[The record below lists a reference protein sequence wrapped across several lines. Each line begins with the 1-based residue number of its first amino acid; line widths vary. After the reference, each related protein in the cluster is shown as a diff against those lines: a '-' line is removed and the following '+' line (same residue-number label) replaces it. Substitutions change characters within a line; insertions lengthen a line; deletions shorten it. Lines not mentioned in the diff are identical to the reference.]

1 MCSEI
6 LLSTLRP
13 IFSLHPPDL
22 VHFARLLCHSA
33 TLSVFKMNLVS
44 VLCVL
49 FSLLSLC
56 VFPCVSLHRV
66 TWDVMERLWKT
77 PQNKTSTAGC
87 ATQKNS
93 RFYKNCHWVDIH
105 TAVCMGIF
113 FSFIFFKPTFLASV
127 CVKGFFSSE
136 LKRLLGFSE
145 VKVTFEQLFMA
156 LFYFSP

>member
-1 MCSEI
+1 MPGCAQKYCFPPCAPFFHSTHPI
-6 LLSTLRP
+6 SFTLLD
-13 IFSLHPPDL
+13 FC
-22 VHFARLLCHSA
+22 V

-49 FSLLSLC
+49 FSLLSLS

-66 TWDVMERLWKT
+66 TRDVMVRLWKKT
-77 PQNKTSTAGC
+77 QNKTSTAGC

-93 RFYKNCHWVDIH
+93 RFYNNCHCWH
-105 TAVCMGIF
+105 SYSSVCMGIF